1 MMMINC
7 TLLWAL
13 PELQLYPF
21 GGTVGKRRQHEQ
33 HGRDRGDD
41 GSRHFTFHDCGIGLR
56 KPGRAL
62 ELAW

>member
-13 PELQLYPF
+13 PELQLDPF

-41 GSRHFTFHDCGIGLR
+41 GSRYFTDPCC
-56 KPGRAL
+56 
-62 ELAW
+62 